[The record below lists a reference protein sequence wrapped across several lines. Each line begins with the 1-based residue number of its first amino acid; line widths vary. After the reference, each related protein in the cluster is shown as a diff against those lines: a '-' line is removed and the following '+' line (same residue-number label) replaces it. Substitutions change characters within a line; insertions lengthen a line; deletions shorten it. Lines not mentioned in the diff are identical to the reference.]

1 MGEHVDENHKIETEL
16 QMKLEEDD
24 LKCKQ
29 REKQLWLRN
38 GDNNTN
44 FTLCIQTKE
53 GRQTRSPKSWIQKGI
68 LTNDQAKIGG
78 IFSNY
83 FS

>member
-1 MGEHVDENHKIETEL
+1 MGEHIDKNHKIEIEL

-29 REKQLWLRN
+29 REKQHLFRN

-44 FTLCIQTKE
+44 FTLCIQNKE
-53 GRQTRSPKSWIQKGI
+53 GRQTRSPKSWIQ
-68 LTNDQAKIGG
+68 GG
-78 IFSNY
+78 NFNQ
-83 FS
+83 